1 MKKIIAG
8 ILAAALVLSV
18 GIVSAFAA
26 GPDTGR
32 NFVDADGDGVCDN
45 CGTGMGR
52 GAGGQGLGFVDAD
65 GDGICDNYGT
75 GAGRGAGGQG
85 RGFVDADGDGICD
98 NYGTGAGCGFRGGRG
113 R

>member
-32 NFVDADGDGVCDN
+32 NFVDADNDGVCDLMRSN
-45 CGTGMGR
+45 C
-52 GAGGQGLGFVDAD
+52 AYVDAD
-65 GDGICDNYGT
+65 GDGICG
-75 GAGRGAGGQG
+75 
-85 RGFVDADGDGICD
+85 

>member
-32 NFVDADGDGVCDN
+32 NFVDADNDGVCDLMGSN
-45 CGTGMGR
+45 C
-52 GAGGQGLGFVDAD
+52 AYVDAD

-85 RGFVDADGDGICD
+85 RSFVDADGDGICG

>member
-1 MKKIIAG
+1 MNGFPHINRITDEVTNGYQKTMEEIDMKKIIAG

-32 NFVDADGDGVCDN
+32 NFVDADNDGVCDLMGSN
-45 CGTGMGR
+45 C
-52 GAGGQGLGFVDAD
+52 AYVDAD
-65 GDGICDNYGT
+65 GDGVCVN
-75 GAGRGAGGQG
+75 
-85 RGFVDADGDGICD
+85 
-98 NYGTGAGCGFRGGRG
+98 CGFRGGRG